1 MLLVSPRKGTPNV
14 LWSLLEYMSVFG
26 FYVGMILGVV
36 HGINLHFDLF
46 FLVPWSNSGLECQ
59 PARDHRVAFQQ
70 PADPPA
76 ATPVPTGPPPV
87 SSLKCFTMFVDPSNF
102 LKIFKNSHFF

>member
-14 LWSLLEYMSVFG
+14 LWSLLEYMSVLG

-46 FLVPWSNSGLECQ
+46 F
-59 PARDHRVAFQQ
+59 
-70 PADPPA
+70 
-76 ATPVPTGPPPV
+76 
-87 SSLKCFTMFVDPSNF
+87 
-102 LKIFKNSHFF
+102 